1 MDGNDFYT
9 VEEAAKILK
18 LTPGR
23 IRQMLRKGEMEGVS
37 PEDSGGRGWKI
48 PMIPMIP
55 MRVVHDR
62 DRPARVERPP
72 GPPDT
77 HYRCHPFRSHHLP
90 RVTSARLPPNA
101 FRPRP

>member
-1 MDGNDFYT
+1 VNDSDFYP
-9 VEEAAKILK
+9 VDEAAKILK

-37 PEDSGGRGWKI
+37 PEDSGGGGWK
-48 PMIPMIP
+48 IP

-72 GPPDT
+72 GPPDR
-77 HYRCHPFRSHHLP
+77 HYRCLPFRSHHLP
-90 RVTSARLPPNA
+90 RVTSLAALDGLQDGRDGPTS
-101 FRPRP
+101 